1 MSEFLNRMN
10 AQRALLRVVNS
21 RQWREELFG
30 LSSRAIDRW
39 VSSNN
44 LGADVEAVSLLRLAS
59 DQLSF
64 LANKSQE
71 QVSDKYR
78 SAAENVERLAREIG
92 EKLTG

>member
-10 AQRALLRVVNS
+10 AQRAILQVVNS
-21 RQWREELFG
+21 RRWREELFG
-30 LSSRAIDRW
+30 LSAQAIDRW

-44 LGADVEAVSLLRLAS
+44 LGSDAEVVSLLRRAS
-59 DQLSF
+59 DHLSF

-71 QVSDKYR
+71 QVSDEYR
-78 SAAENVERLAREIG
+78 RAIENVEHLAREIG